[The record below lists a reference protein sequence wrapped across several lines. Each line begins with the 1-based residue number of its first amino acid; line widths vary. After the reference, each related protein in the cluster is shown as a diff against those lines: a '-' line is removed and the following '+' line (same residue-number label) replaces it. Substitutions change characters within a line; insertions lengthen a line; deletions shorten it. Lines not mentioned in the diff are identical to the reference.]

1 MGYLRFRFL
10 CIRQRVSLAFRGPIQ
25 LDLFVPREEGYEL
38 KVIVTNKRVKAKKIL
53 MFHNG
58 RADQEGL
65 FGELK
70 SQAQMDYIP
79 VRRWGGNQL
88 YTMAAIMAH
97 NLTRE
102 IKMVAR
108 STTRNHRKEI
118 SSLGL

>member
-1 MGYLRFRFL
+1 
-10 CIRQRVSLAFRGPIQ
+10 
-25 LDLFVPREEGYEL
+25 
-38 KVIVTNKRVKAKKIL
+38 

-70 SQAQMDYIP
+70 YQARNGLHP
-79 VRRWGGNQL
+79 GASLGGNQL

-102 IKMVAR
+102 IQMVAR
-108 STTRNHRKEI
+108 QKERGTTEKRAPLWCFDELKTLRHLIIQRVWKINQP
-118 SSLGL
+118 

>member
-1 MGYLRFRFL
+1 
-10 CIRQRVSLAFRGPIQ
+10 
-25 LDLFVPREEGYEL
+25 
-38 KVIVTNKRVKAKKIL
+38 

-79 VRRWGGNQL
+79 VRRLGGNQFYNL
-88 YTMAAIMAH
+88 AAILAH

-102 IKMVAR
+102 LQMVAR
-108 STTRNHRKEI
+108 YRDRGTTGKRSPLWSFEELKTLRHLIIQRAGRLTAPQGKLTLTMSANEAVQKDFLSFLEAFKEAA
-118 SSLGL
+118 